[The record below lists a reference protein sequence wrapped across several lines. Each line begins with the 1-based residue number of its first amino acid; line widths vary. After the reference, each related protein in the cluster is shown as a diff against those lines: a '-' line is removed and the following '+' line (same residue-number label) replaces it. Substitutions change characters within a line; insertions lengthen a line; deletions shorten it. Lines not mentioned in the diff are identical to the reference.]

1 MMAVIDGYAQC
12 EEGSD
17 EPSDRAP
24 RVMEVVGS
32 QDADCQK
39 NADSDGWGE
48 KLTFVYHFRLKRNSL
63 FEAIT
68 SGREF
73 RLLIYLV
80 VVHELVAAH

>member
-1 MMAVIDGYAQC
+1 
-12 EEGSD
+12 
-17 EPSDRAP
+17 
-24 RVMEVVGS
+24 MEVSGS
-32 QDADCQK
+32 QNTNCQK